1 MKPLNVKIKPRS
13 TYKIKNPKVTIRDYK
28 NLNSESFQSDIKE
41 VDWLLATENND
52 VDLGFKTFFKLFSR
66 TLDKRAPYT
75 EIRKKNEIEKLKPWI
90 TKDIKQSIK
99 VRNRL

>member
-28 NLNSESFQSDIKE
+28 NLNSESFQSNIKE

-52 VDLGFKTFFKLFSR
+52 VDLGLETFFKLFSR

-75 EIRKKNEIEKLKPWI
+75 EIRNEIETLKPWI

-99 VRNRL
+99 VRDRL